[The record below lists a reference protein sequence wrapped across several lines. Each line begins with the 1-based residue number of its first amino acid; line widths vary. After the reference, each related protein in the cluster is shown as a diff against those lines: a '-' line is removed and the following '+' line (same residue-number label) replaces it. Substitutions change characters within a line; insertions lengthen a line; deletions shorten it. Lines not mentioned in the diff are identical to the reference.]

1 MGPELMASVS
11 FLHMDLS
18 YSLGC
23 AGSLSPNLQLVFS
36 ENFST
41 CRCVFDIFLGV
52 RGDFYVLLLC
62 HLDLSSAWIPL

>member
-23 AGSLSPNLQLVFS
+23 ARSLSLNLQLVFS
-36 ENFST
+36 EKFST
-41 CRCVFDIFLGV
+41 CKCIFDMSLGT
-52 RGDFYVLLLC
+52 RGDFCVLLLC
-62 HLDLSSAWIPL
+62 HLDLS